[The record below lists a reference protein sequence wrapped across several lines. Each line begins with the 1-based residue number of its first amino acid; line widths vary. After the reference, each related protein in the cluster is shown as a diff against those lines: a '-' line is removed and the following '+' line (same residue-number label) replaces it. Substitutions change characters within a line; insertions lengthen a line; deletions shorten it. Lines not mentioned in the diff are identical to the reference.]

1 MLPAR
6 ASSTAFAA
14 AFFFLPLSKP
24 LTMIAVLAGTALL
37 AFDTGLRAPRASVPG
52 WAWAALVLAAL
63 PQLSVA
69 VHPEGPG
76 NLEFTSVGYYWLFAA
91 MVWLGARRSDVREWL
106 VAFVAGTVL
115 LWLALQVEAL
125 LGRPLPGP
133 RLAGMGN
140 YILASQFLALAL
152 LVAAL
157 LNRTEARARRRIAW
171 WAVVAA
177 MLVGLATGA
186 GRTGQVVA
194 VVLMPVIAASLAPG
208 RGPALA
214 AIGTAVG
221 IAALVLS
228 PTVQTRIDAAVQD
241 VVRWRDAEG
250 AQRWVTPEG
259 KQNSLGYRLEMW
271 RTSAEVFAEHPL
283 TGGGPR
289 AFQRAWWARFPSPAE
304 RFSEPHSAYAFYAAA
319 YGLPGI
325 VALVAFLALLARSGW
340 RHRHRLVGGVVL
352 GFAVITALAGVT
364 NTLVLGTTSML
375 TLMLF
380 TGLSGALAGAGPEP
394 GRG

>member
-1 MLPAR
+1 M
-6 ASSTAFAA
+6 
-14 AFFFLPLSKP
+14 
-24 LTMIAVLAGTALL
+24 
-37 AFDTGLRAPRASVPG
+37 
-52 WAWAALVLAAL
+52 
-63 PQLSVA
+63 
-69 VHPEGPG
+69 HPEGLG
-76 NLEFTSVGYYWLFAA
+76 NREFTGVGYYWLFAA

-115 LWLALQVEAL
+115 LWLALQIEAL
-125 LGRPLPGP
+125 LGRPLSGVRP
-133 RLAGMGN
+133 AGMGN

-157 LNRTEARARRRIAW
+157 LNRTETNARQRIVW
-171 WAVVAA
+171 WVVVVA

-194 VVLMPVIAASLAPG
+194 VVLMPAIAASLVPG

-228 PTVQTRIDAAVQD
+228 PTVQTRLDAAVQD
-241 VVRWRDAEG
+241 IVRWREAEG

-283 TGGGPR
+283 IGGGPR
-289 AFQRAWWARFPSPAE
+289 AFQRAWWARFTSPEE

-325 VALVAFLALLARSGW
+325 VALVAFLGLLARSGW

-352 GFAVITALAGVT
+352 GFAVITALGGVT

-380 TGLSGALAGAGPEP
+380 TGLSGALAGAEPEA